1 KNIELNWPMGAF
13 FDVEAVVRAYAW
25 MRGNAD
31 IIVPHHD
38 WASSTG
44 IPTEPSASHPLPP
57 DDRRL
62 PGASVWTI
70 FHWPPITGK
79 DSLVGR
85 PPTKALATAT
95 LVSSPFLDCGGRG
108 PEPKACLAN
117 CCVKIR
123 SITSA
128 PLVSAGR
135 I

>member
-1 KNIELNWPMGAF
+1 GVSLHHLGGHSPRAQGVLPQTDIGRICIPGDLVPFYKNIELNWPMGAF

-25 MRGNAD
+25 MRANAD

-70 FHWPPITGK
+70 FH
-79 DSLVGR
+79 
-85 PPTKALATAT
+85 
-95 LVSSPFLDCGGRG
+95 
-108 PEPKACLAN
+108 
-117 CCVKIR
+117 
-123 SITSA
+123 
-128 PLVSAGR
+128 
-135 I
+135 